1 MIPPVRHVT
10 GGLEHSE
17 HYWLGRLSAALAV
30 APEYPKEARKVL
42 DEFIRSPVSSQELC
56 DLLKKETPK

>member
-1 MIPPVRHVT
+1 MIRPENLS
-10 GGLEHSE
+10 GDA

-42 DEFIRSPVSSQELC
+42 DEFIRSPASSQELV
-56 DLLKKETPK
+56 DMLKKGTPK

>member
-1 MIPPVRHVT
+1 MIRAQDLT
-10 GGLEHSE
+10 GDA

-42 DEFIRSPVSSQELC
+42 DEFIRSPVPTTELK
-56 DLLKKETPK
+56 DMLRKETPK